1 MTDRPL
7 PLPLGEWPPEMR
19 QAIAALRPEHP
30 RHPFPPRR
38 DDRPKGLNVLG
49 MLAHHPQLATAYH
62 SFCGHALYGT
72 TLTQRQREII
82 VLRVATVRSS
92 EYEWA
97 QHAVIAADVGLD
109 RDDVA
114 RVAAGPDADGWDPL
128 DRALVAAVDEL
139 VADARIGDDTW
150 AVLSRSLD
158 TQQIMDVV
166 FTVGSY
172 EVLAMALRTFDVQ
185 LDDDL
190 KS

>member
-1 MTDRPL
+1 MSDRPL
-7 PLPLGEWPPEMR
+7 PLPVAEWPAEMR

-38 DDRPKGLNVLG
+38 DDRPTGLGVLG

-72 TLTQRQREII
+72 TLTQRQRELI
-82 VLRVATVRSS
+82 VLRVATVRGS

-97 QHAVIAADVGLD
+97 QHAVIAGDVGLD
-109 RDDVA
+109 DAEVERI
-114 RVAAGPDADGWDPL
+114 RTGPDADGWDPR
-128 DRALVAAVDEL
+128 DRALLAAVDEL
-139 VADARIGDDTW
+139 VADARIGDATW
-150 AVLSRSLD
+150 DVLARELG

-190 KS
+190 KQ